1 MIAPIRIGEREI
13 GPGNPAYFIAEM
25 SANHN
30 QDLEQALKIVEAAK
44 ASGAD
49 AIKTQ
54 TYSPDSITM
63 PLKDTSKV
71 LDETIWKG
79 SDLYDL
85 YVKACMPMEWQA
97 VIKKATKE
105 AEMDFLSTAF
115 SPKDVAFLEKLDV
128 KAHKIASFELVDI
141 PLIEKMASTGKPLI
155 ISTGM
160 GTLEEIDEAVQAAKK
175 GGCREIALLKCTSAY
190 PATPNEMN
198 LKAIPFMSARYN
210 VPIGISD
217 HTLGATISV
226 AAVAL
231 GANIVEKHFTLS
243 RSVPGP
249 DSQFS
254 IEPAEF
260 KTMVND
266 IRKVEAAMGNASFKI
281 GELEKKNM
289 VFRKSLF
296 VIMDM
301 RKGERFTEENVRS
314 IRPNFGLQPKYLKDV
329 LGKRAKKDVSKG
341 TPLSWEL
348 IE

>member
-1 MIAPIRIGEREI
+1 MIEPIRIGEREI

-44 ASGAD
+44 AAGAD

-63 PLKDTSKV
+63 PLKGTGKV
-71 LDETIWKG
+71 LDGTIWEG

-97 VIKKATKE
+97 VIKKAAKE
-105 AEMDFLSTAF
+105 AGLDFLSTAF
-115 SPKDVAFLEKLDV
+115 SPKDVAFLEKLEV
-128 KAHKIASFELVDI
+128 KAHKTASFELVDI
-141 PLIEKMASTGKPLI
+141 PLIERMASTGKPLI

-160 GTLEEIDEAVQAAKK
+160 GTLEEIDEAVQAAKR
-175 GGCREIALLKCTSAY
+175 GGCREMALLKCTSAY
-190 PATPNEMN
+190 PAAPNEMN
-198 LKAIPFMSARYN
+198 LRAIPFMSTRYN

-217 HTLGATISV
+217 HTLGTTISV

-231 GANIVEKHFTLS
+231 GANIVEKHLTLS
-243 RSVPGP
+243 RSTPGP

-254 IEPAEF
+254 VEPSEF
-260 KTMVND
+260 KTMVSD
-266 IRKVEAAMGNASFKI
+266 IRKVEAAMGEASFEI

-289 VFRKSLF
+289 IFRRSLF
-296 VIMDM
+296 VVMDM
-301 RKGERFTEENVRS
+301 RKGERFTEENVKS

-348 IE
+348 VE

>member
-30 QDLEQALKIVEAAK
+30 QDLEHALKIVEAAK
-44 ASGAD
+44 AAGAD
-49 AIKTQ
+49 AVKTQ

-63 PLKDTSKV
+63 PLKGTSNV
-71 LDETIWKG
+71 LDGTIWQG

-97 VIKKATKE
+97 VIKKAAEE
-105 AEMDFLSTAF
+105 AGLDFLSTAF
-115 SPKDVAFLEKLDV
+115 STKDVAFLEDLEV
-128 KAHKIASFELVDI
+128 KAHKTASFELVDI
-141 PLIEKMASTGKPLI
+141 PLIERIASTGKPVI

-160 GTLEEIDEAVQAAKK
+160 GTLEEIDEAVQAAKR
-175 GGCREIALLKCTSAY
+175 GGCREMALLKCTSAY
-190 PATPNEMN
+190 PAVPEEMN
-198 LKAIPFMSARYN
+198 LRAIPFMSARYN

-217 HTLGATISV
+217 HTLGTSISV
-226 AAVAL
+226 AAVAF
-231 GANIVEKHFTLS
+231 GVNIVEKHFTLS
-243 RSVPGP
+243 RSIRGP

-254 IEPAEF
+254 VEPHEF
-260 KTMVND
+260 KTMVDD
-266 IRKVEAAMGNASFKI
+266 IRKVEAAMGGASFEV
-281 GELEKKNM
+281 GELEKKNL
-289 VFRKSLF
+289 VFRRSLF
-296 VIMDM
+296 VVMDM
-301 RKGERFTEENVRS
+301 RKGERFTEENVKS

-329 LGKRAKKDVSKG
+329 LGKSAKRDVSKG

>member
-1 MIAPIRIGEREI
+1 
-13 GPGNPAYFIAEM
+13 
-25 SANHN
+25 
-30 QDLEQALKIVEAAK
+30 
-44 ASGAD
+44 
-49 AIKTQ
+49 
-54 TYSPDSITM
+54 
-63 PLKDTSKV
+63 
-71 LDETIWKG
+71 
-79 SDLYDL
+79 
-85 YVKACMPMEWQA
+85 KACMPMEWQA
-97 VIKKATKE
+97 MIKKAAKE
-105 AEMDFLSTAF
+105 AGLDFLSTAF
-115 SPKDVAFLEKLDV
+115 SPEDVAFLEKLGV
-128 KAHKIASFELVDI
+128 KAHKTASFELVDI
-141 PLIEKMASTGKPLI
+141 PLIERMASTGKPLI

-160 GTLEEIDEAVQAAKK
+160 GTLEEIDEAVQAAKR
-175 GGCREIALLKCTSAY
+175 GGCREMALLKCTSAY
-190 PATPNEMN
+190 PAAPEEMN
-198 LKAIPFMSARYN
+198 LRAIPFMSARYN

-217 HTLGATISV
+217 HTLGTTISV

-254 IEPAEF
+254 VEPAEF

-266 IRKVEAAMGNASFKI
+266 IRKVEKAMGEASFEI

-289 VFRKSLF
+289 VFRRSLF
-296 VIMDM
+296 VVMDM

-329 LGKRAKKDVSKG
+329 LGKKAKKDLSKG